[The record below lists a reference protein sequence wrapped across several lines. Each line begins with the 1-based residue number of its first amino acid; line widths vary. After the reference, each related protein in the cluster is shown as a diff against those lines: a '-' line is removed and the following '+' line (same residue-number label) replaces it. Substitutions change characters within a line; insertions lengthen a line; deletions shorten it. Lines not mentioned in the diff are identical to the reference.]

1 VVLHLY
7 FQERVSVEA
16 AIFGFIGALIGSVL
30 GFIGSLLSTFG
41 KSRDTSKD
49 VLTRTVTTERSQWRK
64 DLREIASEFVENAL
78 RIVANDPGGSIYNLE
93 RQRVLIRVR
102 LNPKPEH
109 VLDASILREIA
120 NVVKQARAL
129 DSESLAVSLENFE
142 RDVQFLLKQEW
153 DKSKD
158 EAVSGMLERRTDKQ

>member
-1 VVLHLY
+1 
-7 FQERVSVEA
+7 VEA